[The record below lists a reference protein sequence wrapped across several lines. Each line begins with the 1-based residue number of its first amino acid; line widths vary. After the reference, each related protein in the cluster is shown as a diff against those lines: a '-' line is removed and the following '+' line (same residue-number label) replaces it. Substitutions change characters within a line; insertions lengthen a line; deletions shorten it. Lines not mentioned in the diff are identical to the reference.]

1 MNADER
7 GLKTNTYILR
17 IRVHLCSSVAEKPF
31 SATCLSQSLST
42 NNRAISRGPLP
53 DGRGSE
59 SGAEPRPSGSGWYGY
74 FVMSP
79 YGSVY
84 ARYLALS
91 KTGVRPFRRFLG
103 CSTTYRMPRAAYF
116 GRSRGLKRF

>member
-42 NNRAISRGPLP
+42 NTRAISPGPLL

-74 FVMSP
+74 FVTSP
-79 YGSVY
+79 K
-84 ARYLALS
+84 R
-91 KTGVRPFRRFLG
+91 GVTLIEMLVVA
-103 CSTTYRMPRAAYF
+103 TII
-116 GRSRGLKRF
+116 GLLPGA